1 MAELAIR
8 PADANDFEVIS
19 DVYRRSSLSNA
30 GDREVLLANPE
41 VLVFEG
47 GSIREGRTR
56 AAVAD
61 GRVVGFATMTLGGEV
76 AELDDLF
83 VDPAWMRRGVARAL
97 VLDAVSVARAGGSKR
112 IEVTANAACTQ
123 LLQRGWLCGRRCG
136 CDAVRS
142 RDANASGRCALT
154 TTEASVDSVSPA
166 RV

>member
-8 PADANDFEVIS
+8 LADATDFEVIS

-41 VLVFEG
+41 ALVFAG

-112 IEVTANAACTQ
+112 IEVTANAHALNFYNAVGFVAGVVVATQ
-123 LLQRGWLCGRRCG
+123 F
-136 CDAVRS
+136 
-142 RDANASGRCALT
+142 ALGT
-154 TTEASVDSVSPA
+154 RMHLDVVP
-166 RV
+166 